1 MKTKNTNDLISKMKS
16 GYKKI
21 DHKLM
26 AGENFELKPY
36 FKNLHISQART
47 KFRLRSFM
55 TKTVKLN
62 FASDKKFAADLWT
75 CWHCPMVDSQ
85 AHVRICPA
93 YQHLRAGKNLDND
106 QDLVRY
112 FTQVIK
118 FRDDMTN

>member
-1 MKTKNTNDLISKMKS
+1 MMKK

-21 DHKLM
+21 DHKFL
-26 AGENFELKPY
+26 AEENFELKPY

-55 TKTVKLN
+55 TKTVKQN
-62 FASDKKFAADLWT
+62 FPSDKQFAADLWT

-85 AHVRICPA
+85 SHVRVCPA

-112 FTQVIK
+112 FQQVIK
-118 FRDDMTN
+118 LRDDMKN

>member
-1 MKTKNTNDLISKMKS
+1 MWDSSRIHTHSPDVEVPQHISYAV
-16 GYKKI
+16 G
-21 DHKLM
+21 L
-26 AGENFELKPY
+26 E
-36 FKNLHISQART
+36 NLHISQART
-47 KFRLRSFM
+47 KFKLLSFM

-62 FASDKKFAADLWT
+62 FASDRQFAADLWT

-85 AHVRICPA
+85 SHVRICPA
-93 YQHLRAGKNLDND
+93 YEHLRAGGNLDND